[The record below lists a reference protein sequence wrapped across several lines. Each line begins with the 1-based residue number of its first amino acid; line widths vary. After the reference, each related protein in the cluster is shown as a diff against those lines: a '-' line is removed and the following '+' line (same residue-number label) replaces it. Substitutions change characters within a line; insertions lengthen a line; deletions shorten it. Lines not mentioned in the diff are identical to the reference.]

1 MLNFDSSVFL
11 GFIVGTFQS
20 QSVLLPNPSVRSSS
34 QGLASLTISGVIS
47 SRRAFCIRLPSIS
60 GGSTT
65 LQLTYLSLCI
75 SIVSVRVR
83 YFQFVSPSLW
93 LRDPPCRRC
102 LLLSVS
108 VLSMYFFGF
117 YGYFGY
123 VLSDFNYFLFR
134 YCHYQNIGIEYQKM
148 PSIRR
153 GENY

>member
-1 MLNFDSSVFL
+1 MTPLFCHRAC
-11 GFIVGTFQS
+11 IH
-20 QSVLLPNPSVRSSS
+20 SVLSLRKGWLPLQSAGLLVPAVPSAFNSPPFREVQLPFNSHTCPCV
-34 QGLASLTISGVIS
+34 LASFQFVFATS
-47 SRRAFCIRLPSIS
+47 
-60 GGSTT
+60 
-65 LQLTYLSLCI
+65 
-75 SIVSVRVR
+75 
-83 YFQFVSPSLW
+83 QFVSPSLW

-134 YCHYQNIGIEYQKM
+134 YRHYQNIGTEYQKM